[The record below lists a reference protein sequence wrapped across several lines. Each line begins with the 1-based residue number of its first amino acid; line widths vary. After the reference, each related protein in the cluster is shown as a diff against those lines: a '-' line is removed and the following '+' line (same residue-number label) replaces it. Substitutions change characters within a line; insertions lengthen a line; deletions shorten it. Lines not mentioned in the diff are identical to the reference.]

1 MKIRKMMYHVLTLS
15 FLATVLFF
23 LNSCENDE
31 TDTETPEIVADAG
44 DDIQTEV
51 DQEVNLDAS
60 GSSTTSGTLS
70 YVWEI
75 ASAPNGSSAVIND
88 ITSEIATF
96 TPDVEGEYN
105 ISLTASVDE
114 TSQSDDLTVTATAAG
129 PVELS
134 CSDINE
140 EMTLE
145 NISDGVD
152 YYVPCMIEVNA
163 GLIIEPG
170 VTIEFAQ
177 EAGFEIQDY
186 GDAQGYISAIGS
198 ETDSIRFTG
207 ELKTEGAWNQIQMK
221 SNDLRNAM
229 EYCVVEYAGNSDGSS
244 AAIHLDEGKLE
255 LKNSTIQKNSSYG
268 LFIDNSSNISGFAN
282 NTITANQNYPLHIA
296 ANQVAQLD
304 GTNSSYTGNMSDGG
318 ESRDEIYVFSNSIY
332 ERGYIT
338 GQDVHVW
345 ENPGVP
351 FYINELVYVGETD
364 EGALRIMEGCDISFG
379 QNYGFWVDEYNASF
393 EVLGTSSEQVTI
405 RGRSGQG
412 SWNGIYLNTNNTANS
427 IEYAVITDG
436 GQEAVGHWFDNPANI
451 NLGYSGSNVY
461 LNLSNVEINNS
472 GGCGIAEGGGTIDLT
487 LNNVTYSGN
496 AGNDY
501 CN

>member
-1 MKIRKMMYHVLTLS
+1 MKRIKMTNRVLSMS
-15 FLATVLFF
+15 FIAASLLFF
-23 LNSCENDE
+23 SSCQKEDND
-31 TDTETPEIVADAG
+31 DMDSP
-44 DDIQTEV
+44 
-51 DQEVNLDAS
+51 
-60 GSSTTSGTLS
+60 
-70 YVWEI
+70 
-75 ASAPNGSSAVIND
+75 
-88 ITSEIATF
+88 
-96 TPDVEGEYN
+96 
-105 ISLTASVDE
+105 
-114 TSQSDDLTVTATAAG
+114 AAE

-134 CSDINE
+134 CADINE
-140 EMTLE
+140 DKTLAD
-145 NISDGVD
+145 ISDGVD
-152 YYVPCMIEVNA
+152 YVVPCMIEVNA

-186 GDAQGYISAIGS
+186 GDAQGYISAIGTES
-198 ETDSIRFTG
+198 DPIRFTG
-207 ELKTEGAWNQIQMK
+207 KIKNPGSWNQIQMK
-221 SNDLRNAM
+221 SADIRNVM
-229 EYCVVEYAGNSDGSS
+229 EHCVVEYAGNSDGS
-244 AAIHLDEGKLE
+244 AAAVLLDDAKLE
-255 LKNSTIQKNSSYG
+255 LTNSIVRNNSSYG
-268 LFIDNSSNISGFAN
+268 MFIDRSSNISGFSSN
-282 NTITANQNYPLHIA
+282 SFTGNMNYPLHIA
-296 ANQVAQLD
+296 ANQVSYLD
-304 GTNSSYTGNMSDGG
+304 GQGSSYTGNVNDGSQ
-318 ESRDEIYVFSNSIY
+318 SRDEIYVFSNSIY

-393 EVLGTSSEQVTI
+393 EVKGTAGEQVTI
-405 RGRSGQG
+405 RGRGGQG

-427 IEYAVITDG
+427 IEHAVITDG

-451 NLGYSGSNVY
+451 SLGYYGSDVL

-472 GGCGIAEGGGTIDLT
+472 GACGIAEGGGNINLSLD
-487 LNNVTYSGN
+487 NVTYNGN

>member
-1 MKIRKMMYHVLTLS
+1 MKMNKMTYKVLSLS
-15 FLATVLFF
+15 FIASLLLFF
-23 LNSCENDE
+23 SACEKEEND
-31 TDTETPEIVADAG
+31 DMDSPDA
-44 DDIQTEV
+44 E
-51 DQEVNLDAS
+51 
-60 GSSTTSGTLS
+60 
-70 YVWEI
+70 
-75 ASAPNGSSAVIND
+75 
-88 ITSEIATF
+88 
-96 TPDVEGEYN
+96 
-105 ISLTASVDE
+105 
-114 TSQSDDLTVTATAAG
+114 

-140 EMTLE
+140 TKTLAD
-145 NISDGVD
+145 ISDGVD
-152 YYVPCMIEVNA
+152 YVVPCMIEVNA

-186 GDAQGYISAIGS
+186 GDAQGYISAIGTES
-198 ETDSIRFTG
+198 EPIRFTG
-207 ELKTEGAWNQIQMK
+207 ELKTEGSWYQLQIK
-221 SNDLRNAM
+221 SSDIRNVM
-229 EYCVVEYAGNSDGSS
+229 EHCVVEYAGNSDGSA
-244 AAIHLDEGKLE
+244 AAIHMDEGKLE
-255 LKNSTIQKNSSYG
+255 LKNSTIQMNSGYG
-268 LFIDNSSNISGFAN
+268 MFIDNSSDISGFAG
-282 NTITANQNYPLHIA
+282 NTFENNQNYPLHIA
-296 ANQVAQLD
+296 ANLVAQLD
-304 GTNSSYTGNMSDGG
+304 GQGSTYSGNVSDGG
-318 ESRDEIYVFSNSIY
+318 AIRDEIYVFSNSIY

-393 EVLGTSSEQVTI
+393 EVKGTAAEPVTI

-427 IEYAVITDG
+427 IEHAVITDG
-436 GQEAVGHWFDNPANI
+436 GQEKMGHWFDSPANI
-451 NLGYSGSNVY
+451 GLGYTGSDVY
-461 LNLSNVEINNS
+461 LTLSDVEINNS
-472 GGCGIAEGGGTIDLT
+472 AGCGIAEGGGNIDLS

>member
-1 MKIRKMMYHVLTLS
+1 MNINKITYQVLILS
-15 FLATVLFF
+15 FIASLLLFF
-23 LNSCENDE
+23 SACEKE
-31 TDTETPEIVADAG
+31 
-44 DDIQTEV
+44 DD
-51 DQEVNLDAS
+51 DMDS
-60 GSSTTSGTLS
+60 
-70 YVWEI
+70 
-75 ASAPNGSSAVIND
+75 
-88 ITSEIATF
+88 
-96 TPDVEGEYN
+96 PDP
-105 ISLTASVDE
+105 D
-114 TSQSDDLTVTATAAG
+114 

-140 EMTLE
+140 TKTLV

-152 YYVPCMIEVNA
+152 YLVSCMIEVND

-186 GDAQGYISAIGS
+186 GDAQGYISANGTES
-198 ETDSIRFTG
+198 EPIIFTG
-207 ELKTEGAWNQIQMK
+207 EIKTEGSWNQIEIK
-221 SNDLRNAM
+221 SSDIRNVM
-229 EYCVVEYAGNSDGSS
+229 EYCEVEYAGNSDGSA
-244 AAIHLDEGKLE
+244 AAIHLDGGKLE

-268 LFIDNSSNISGFAN
+268 MFIDKSSDISGFASNTFAN
-282 NTITANQNYPLHIA
+282 NKNYPLHIA
-296 ANQVAQLD
+296 ANMVAQLD
-304 GTNSSYTGNMSDGG
+304 GQGSNYIDNISDGG
-318 ESRDEIYVFSNSIY
+318 ESRNEIYVFSNSIY

-345 ENPGVP
+345 ENPGIP

-393 EVLGTSSEQVTI
+393 EVKGTAGEPVTL

-427 IEYAVITDG
+427 IEHAVITDG
-436 GQEAVGHWFDNPANI
+436 GQEKVAHWFDNAANI
-451 NLGYSGSNVY
+451 NLGYYGNNVS
-461 LNLSNVEINNS
+461 LNLSDIEINNS
-472 GGCGIAEGGGTIDLT
+472 AGCGITEGGGNISLT

-501 CN
+501 CD